1 MVFDKKK
8 KKAVALKY
16 DPGKSPVPKVSAKGT
31 GTIAEKIIEIAR
43 AAGVP
48 VQEDKD
54 LVEVL
59 SRLNID
65 EEIPPEVYV
74 VVAELLAFV
83 YAMNGKIKR

>member
-1 MVFDKKK
+1 MDSEKKK

-16 DPGKSPVPKVSAKGT
+16 DSGKSPVPRVAAKGV
-31 GTIAEKIIEIAR
+31 GIIAEKIIEIAE

-48 VQEDKD
+48 VHQDRD

-59 SRLNID
+59 SRLNIE

-83 YAMNGKIKR
+83 YAMNGKIKP